1 MSFHK
6 SSVSFVLE
14 EDHILKAVLY
24 TDDEEEHESTLDL
37 NGIIGNDDG
46 HFSWGGV
53 NFKDSAS
60 NIELNIEGDDEVP
73 ILRATLISMEGE
85 EIDADI
91 NLAERISNDNGDLVF
106 LSESE

>member
-6 SSVSFVLE
+6 SSVSYVLE
-14 EDHILKAVLY
+14 DDHILKAVLR
-24 TDDEEEHESTLDL
+24 TDDDEEQESVLDL

-53 NFKDSAS
+53 NFQDSAS
-60 NIELNIEGDDEVP
+60 SIELNIEGDDEVP
-73 ILRATLISMEGE
+73 VLRATLISMEGE

-91 NLAERISNDNGDLVF
+91 NLAERISNDNGNLVF
-106 LSESE
+106 LSETE